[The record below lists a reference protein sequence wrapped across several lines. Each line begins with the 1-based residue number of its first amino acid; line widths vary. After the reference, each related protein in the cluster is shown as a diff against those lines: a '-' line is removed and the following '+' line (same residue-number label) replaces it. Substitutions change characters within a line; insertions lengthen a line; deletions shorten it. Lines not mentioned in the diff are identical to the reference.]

1 MSDKQINKSEM
12 RLSVTQAQ
20 LILNYIAERGSITS
34 LEAITQLGITQ
45 LSSRISEL
53 RRKGYNIEK
62 VPERVKNRYG
72 KSCTVLRYY
81 LVNNE
86 GTTNLKKYLLNPNKY
101 KNRGLFYKVP
111 K

>member
-1 MSDKQINKSEM
+1 MNVEKEKMS
-12 RLSVTQAQ
+12 LSVTQAQ

-34 LEAITQLGITQ
+34 LEAITHLGITQ

-72 KSCTVLRYY
+72 KSCTILRYY

-86 GTTNLKKYLLNPNKY
+86 GTTRQDEGKMNYAEKIRTK
-101 KNRGLFYKVP
+101 
-111 K
+111 